1 MSIIKNILK
10 RILSSIQMVNTLLQ
24 GHQLF
29 TLNPAFRIANGHIKH
44 FQKNVSF
51 LGPVS
56 PILKTRK
63 FYLLLSILSTDNKS
77 RSHSNSVLVARFQ
90 ILSPERI
97 LWGSVA
103 CIQPRALALLVTM
116 TFCHKRYHSHSQGAV
131 RKLSILIRVNCKGEL
146 AGNSFLALN
155 VIQHIWMRN
164 VFFN

>member
-103 CIQPRALALLVTM
+103 LHTVKSVGSFGHHDFL
-116 TFCHKRYHSHSQGAV
+116 SQEIPQSQSRCSEKTV
-131 RKLSILIRVNCKGEL
+131 YSDKS
-146 AGNSFLALN
+146 
-155 VIQHIWMRN
+155 
-164 VFFN
+164 